1 MKTNVIFGNHSPV
14 MVPKSL
20 SAGTGPDKQKI
31 NQTLNNL

>member
-20 SAGTGPDKQKI
+20 SAGTDKQKI